1 MKKLTLLR
9 HAPVVTSNEGCY
21 NGWIDID
28 IKDEKL
34 VLKIDTEFDA
44 IYSSDLKRCRQ
55 TLDALGYTNYQIDK
69 NLREIKF
76 KDGIEGKNFQ
86 ALNPPSTT
94 LKDMESWYEYICDE
108 SVESF
113 RKRVEI
119 FLKQLEGE
127 NILICSHGGT
137 IRMILSLIEDKNFYR
152 LFEKKI
158 EYLEIISTSLSSQKY
173 FH

>member
-9 HAPVVTSNEGCY
+9 HAPVVTEYEGCY

-34 VLKIDTEFDA
+34 SLKLDNDFDA
-44 IYSSDLKRCRQ
+44 IYSSDLKRCRK
-55 TLDALGYTNYQIDK
+55 TLDALGYREYKVDK

-76 KDGIEGKNFQ
+76 KDEVEGKNFD
-86 ALNPPSTT
+86 ALNPPPSA
-94 LKDMESWYEYICDE
+94 LKDMKSWYEYVCDE

-113 RKRVEI
+113 RKRVDT
-119 FLKQLEGE
+119 FLSKLEGE

-137 IRMILSLIEDKNFYR
+137 IRIILSIIEDRDFYEH
-152 LFEKKI
+152 FEKKI
-158 EYLEIISTSLSSQKY
+158 GYLEVISTSLSSQKQPR
-173 FH
+173 

>member
-9 HAPVVTSNEGCY
+9 HAPVVTEYEGCY

-34 VLKIDTEFDA
+34 ELKLDTEFDA

-55 TLDALGYTNYQIDK
+55 TLDALSYKNYQIDK

-76 KDGIEGKNFQ
+76 KDKVEGKNFQ
-86 ALNPPSTT
+86 ALTPPSTA
-94 LKDMESWYEYICDE
+94 LKDMKSWYEYICDE

-113 RKRVEI
+113 KKRLET
-119 FLKQLEGE
+119 FLSKLEGE
-127 NILICSHGGT
+127 NILICSHGGA
-137 IRMILSLIEDKNFYR
+137 IRMILSIIEERDFYE
-152 LFEKKI
+152 LFEEKI
-158 EYLEIISTSLSSQKY
+158 GYLEIISTSLSSQK
-173 FH
+173 HSH